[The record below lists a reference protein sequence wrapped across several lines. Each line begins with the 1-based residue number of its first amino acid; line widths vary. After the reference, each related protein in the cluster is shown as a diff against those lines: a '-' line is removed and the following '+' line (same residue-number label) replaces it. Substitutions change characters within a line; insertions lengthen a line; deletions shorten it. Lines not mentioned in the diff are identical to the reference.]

1 MTQRPSSYRLDVC
14 PSVCSLLFA
23 WQPRLQGQF
32 SILEFVT
39 KGASKLVG
47 DYRPWKIVKELK
59 KLKQKD
65 TVALEATN
73 AALSSQVADLKMAL
87 VKKDEE
93 IRQLKEQKKESLD
106 RISKVIGNLDDL
118 VNKAHMFDNYIKT
131 EMPLLLPKVITIS
144 VSFGRKMEAILVEMR
159 KLVSRL
165 PAESS
170 RSPLPS
176 LAATSQKEKPV
187 VELKTPLP

>member
-1 MTQRPSSYRLDVC
+1 
-14 PSVCSLLFA
+14 
-23 WQPRLQGQF
+23 
-32 SILEFVT
+32 
-39 KGASKLVG
+39 
-47 DYRPWKIVKELK
+47 
-59 KLKQKD
+59 
-65 TVALEATN
+65 
-73 AALSSQVADLKMAL
+73 MAL